1 MAKIST
7 KNVAE
12 AIYESAKD
20 KSGTELERALS
31 NAKDFL
37 VKKNLISKSA
47 EILTHLQKLAD
58 KDSGTVRAKVLS
70 SDKLSDHKVSEIKT
84 SLKHR
89 YKAEHI
95 ILDPEEDK
103 TLIGGV
109 RIEANDE
116 IIDLS
121 LKNKV
126 KQLQNHLLAN

>member
-1 MAKIST
+1 MKIST
-7 KNVAE
+7 KNIAQ

-20 KSGTELERALS
+20 KSGAELERALV

-37 VKKNLISKSA
+37 AKKNLISKSA
-47 EILTHLQKLAD
+47 EILEHLQKLAD
-58 KDSGTVRAKVLS
+58 KDSGTVRAKILS
-70 SDKLSDHKVSEIKT
+70 PDKISDHRASEIKT

-95 ILDPEEDK
+95 ILDQAEDK
-103 TLIGGV
+103 TLIGGF
-109 RIEANDE
+109 RIEAEDE

-126 KQLQNHLLAN
+126 NQLKNHLLKT